1 MTDAQS
7 DRPSRDAAPAQASI
21 RADAHPEMHRHEDAL
36 AGEHAAAVERA
47 LTALDLETK
56 ARLLSGQDMWTLP
69 AVPEIGLRSLV
80 MSDGPIGVRGQQWSA
95 EDPSVALPSPTALA
109 ATWDPELARRAGHL
123 LAQEARRKGVDVLL
137 APTVNLHRSPLGG
150 RHFECYSEDP
160 LLTGAIGAGYVRG
173 VQEGGVATT
182 VKHFVGN
189 DAETDRLTVDNR
201 IAPRPL
207 RELYL
212 APFEHIV
219 THARPWGI
227 MTAYNQ
233 VNGSTMTEHRY
244 LVQEVLRGEWG
255 FDGCNVSDWTAAR
268 DTVRALRGGLDVAM
282 PGPRTVYGAPL
293 AEAVRA
299 GEVAENE
306 VDDAVRRVLLLA
318 ARTGCL
324 AGVPA
329 AVAPADVPQYV
340 DGPAMARDIA
350 RRAFVL
356 LRNEPVGGEPLADA
370 PVADKP
376 ATQASAAHA
385 SATQASAAHASVSEE
400 PGAHASEGHETPAHE
415 SEGHE
420 TPAHK
425 AVTGEAVMAGEALTA
440 KPMGAARRVLP
451 LDATAIR
458 SLAVIGATARDARVL
473 GGGSATVFPDRI
485 VAPLDG
491 LRAALP
497 DDVEVTFAVGADPR
511 TRIPHARAGFTLH
524 ARYLDAN
531 GDLLAET
538 PQFDGKVQVMGR
550 FPAGVTRHNLSAV
563 ELTGSYTPHLGGT
576 HTFAVAGTGALRLT
590 VGGTVLF
597 DGTSASEGSDPFEAF
612 MNPVEQQVTA
622 DLAAGERV
630 DVILR
635 FVPRSLGLGEGL
647 DALHFTLGHNAPQ
660 LDADAEIEEAVRVAA
675 AADVAVVVVA
685 TTEEVESEGF
695 DRRDLRLPGRQDELV
710 TRVAAVNPRTV
721 VVVNSGSP
729 VELPWREQ
737 VAAVL
742 LSWFP
747 GQEAGAALADVLLG
761 THEPGGRLPT
771 TWPARLDDAPVTTVT
786 PTNGQLAYSEG
797 PFIGYRAWQRS
808 ESLPAPAYPFGHG
821 LGYTDW
827 EYESLDT
834 TPDSVRVR
842 LRNTGPRP
850 GREIV
855 QIYLAPTPTS
865 TPTPTTPNGPEPTP
879 PAPAHA
885 TPPTPNGTEPARH
898 TATSGTGPAPT
909 STVDATREA
918 PERPARWL
926 VGFAV
931 VEAGP
936 GESTEAE
943 IPLPDRAFEI
953 WDEEAGGWRRIK
965 GVYTVEASHS
975 LTDRRLTAEVTAA

>member
-1 MTDAQS
+1 MTDDQPHDPAHDDARHP
-7 DRPSRDAAPAQASI
+7 DRGLSYDCT
-21 RADAHPEMHRHEDAL
+21 
-36 AGEHAAAVERA
+36 AAVERA
-47 LTALDLETK
+47 LAALDLDTK
-56 ARLLSGQDMWTLP
+56 VRLLSGQDMWTLP
-69 AVPEIGLRSLV
+69 AVPAIGLRSLV
-80 MSDGPIGVRGQQWSA
+80 MSDGPIGVRGQERSA
-95 EDPSVALPSPTALA
+95 EDPSVALPAPTALA
-109 ATWDPELARRAGHL
+109 ATWDPGLARRVGHL
-123 LAQEARRKGVDVLL
+123 LAQEARRKGVHVLL

-173 VQEGGVATT
+173 VQEGGVGTT

-219 THARPWGI
+219 KNARPWGI

-233 VNGSTMTEHRY
+233 VNGSTMTEHHP
-244 LVQEVLRGEWG
+244 LVNEVLRGEWG

-299 GEVAENE
+299 GAVAESQ

-329 AVAPADVPQYV
+329 AVAPADVPQGI
-340 DGPAMARDIA
+340 DGRAVAREVA

-356 LRNEPVGGEPLADA
+356 LRNEPVDG
-370 PVADKP
+370 
-376 ATQASAAHA
+376 
-385 SATQASAAHASVSEE
+385 
-400 PGAHASEGHETPAHE
+400 
-415 SEGHE
+415 
-420 TPAHK
+420 
-425 AVTGEAVMAGEALTA
+425 
-440 KPMGAARRVLP
+440 ARRALP
-451 LDATAIR
+451 VDAAAVRKI
-458 SLAVIGATARDARVL
+458 AVIGAAARDARVL
-473 GGGSATVFPDRI
+473 GGGSATVFPEAI
-485 VAPLDG
+485 VSPLEG

-497 DDVEVTFAVGADPR
+497 DEVEVGFAAGADPR
-511 TRIPHARAGFTLH
+511 TRVPHAREGFTLR
-524 ARYLDAN
+524 ARYLAAD
-531 GDLLAET
+531 GRLLAET

-550 FPAGVTRHNLSAV
+550 FPEGVTRQNLSAV
-563 ELTGSYTPHLGGT
+563 ELTGSCTPQITGG
-576 HTFAVAGTGALRLT
+576 HTLAVAGTGELRLT
-590 VGGTVLF
+590 VGGSVLF
-597 DGTSASEGSDPFEAF
+597 DGRCAPEGNDPFEAF
-612 MNPVEQQVTA
+612 MNPVERRVTA
-622 DLAAGERV
+622 ELTAGESV
-630 DVILR
+630 DVTLR
-635 FVPRSLGLGEGL
+635 FVPLGLGPGEGL
-647 DALHFTLGHNAPQ
+647 DGLNFTLGHSEPQ
-660 LDADAEIEEAVRVAA
+660 LDADAEIQEAVRAAA
-675 AADVAVVVVA
+675 AADVAIVVVA

-710 TRVAAVNPRTV
+710 TRVAAANPYTV

-737 VAAVL
+737 VSAVL

-761 THEPGGRLPT
+761 ADEPGGRLPT

-786 PTNGQLAYSEG
+786 PTDGQLPYSEG
-797 PFIGYRAWQRS
+797 VFIGYRAWQRS
-808 ESLPAPAYPFGHG
+808 APATATAPAYPFGHG

-842 LRNTGPRP
+842 VRNAGDRP
-850 GREIV
+850 GREVV
-855 QIYLAPTPTS
+855 QIYLAPTS
-865 TPTPTTPNGPEPTP
+865 DA
-879 PAPAHA
+879 AP
-885 TPPTPNGTEPARH
+885 
-898 TATSGTGPAPT
+898 
-909 STVDATREA
+909 DA
-918 PERPARWL
+918 PERPVRWL
-926 VGFAV
+926 AGFAV

-936 GESTEAE
+936 GESAEAE
-943 IPLPDRAFEI
+943 IPLPDRAFAVWSSASEGSAASGDGAQ
-953 WDEEAGGWRRIK
+953 WSGQEDGWRRVK
-965 GVYTVEASHS
+965 GVYTVEAAHS
-975 LTDRRLTAEVTAA
+975 VDDRRLTAEVTVG